1 MGPSVTRTTSLVRA
15 LVLAL
20 VALPA
25 LVVGAASAAVAHDV
39 LISTSPADGSTLDA
53 APDSV
58 VLTFDQPAMALG
70 TEIVV
75 HGPDGA
81 TVSTG
86 KAVLLNDTVS
96 EALVAARPAGSY
108 TVAWRVTSADGHPVS
123 GTFTFTAAAA
133 TGGGRQT
140 GPAVAATGPAASA
153 SGTPGPTPTADR
165 GGRANPTLW
174 LVAGAVGLLALVAI
188 VVVVLL
194 TRSDR
199 TPPAPGT
206 TDDPGR

>member
-1 MGPSVTRTTSLVRA
+1 MTGTAAPARA
-15 LVLAL
+15 AVLTLAAL
-20 VALPA
+20 AA
-25 LVVGAASAAVAHDV
+25 LVVGLASPAAAHNV
-39 LISTSPADGSTLDA
+39 LISTSPADGSTLDL
-53 APDSV
+53 APDTV

-86 KAVLLNDTVS
+86 KAVLLNATVS
-96 EALVAARPAGSY
+96 EALVAARPAGGY
-108 TVAWRVTSADGHPVS
+108 TVEWRVTSADGHPVS

-133 TGGGRQT
+133 TGSGTQT
-140 GPAVAATGPAASA
+140 GPAVTASGPAASA
-153 SGTPGPTPTADR
+153 SGTPRPTPKADR
-165 GGRANPTLW
+165 GGRASPTLW

-206 TDDPGR
+206 TDDPGL